1 MTIMDKLKC
10 KACGSYSIIPVQVA
24 LEDEEDAV
32 IGPEQE
38 SQFYTCQVCGD
49 NWLSV
54 QENDARGGCQLTF
67 VHQMGMQPV
76 LKRTT
81 HVDRQVVFAGASI
94 DHWDYFVDGEAV
106 AEDEWRLKLTNRR
119 AILRSICSN

>member
-1 MTIMDKLKC
+1 MDKLKC
-10 KACGSYSIIPVQVA
+10 KACGSHSLIPVQVA
-24 LEDEEDAV
+24 LEDEEDMGT
-32 IGPEQE
+32 GPDQE

-49 NWLSV
+49 NWLTV
-54 QENDARGGCQLTF
+54 KETDARGGCQLTF

-81 HVDRQVVFAGASI
+81 HLDQQVVMTDAAI
-94 DHWDYFVDGEAV
+94 DGWEYFVDGETV
-106 AEDEWRLKLTNRR
+106 AEDEWRSKLTNRR